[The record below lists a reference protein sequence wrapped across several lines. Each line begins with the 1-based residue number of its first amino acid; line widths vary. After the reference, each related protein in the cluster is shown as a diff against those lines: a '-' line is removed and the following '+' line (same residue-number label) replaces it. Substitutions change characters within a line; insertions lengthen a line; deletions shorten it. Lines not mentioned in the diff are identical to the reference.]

1 MGGGIETP
9 RGGDTAAHPPLGL
22 WRPGAIAF
30 VMAVP
35 GRFRHF
41 LVVSGS
47 YLQQLEVATSDE
59 NEMMIVLYNSCCQVV
74 GKSNQKEFQDV
85 LRSVSKKNVHRVAPS
100 WFHEG
105 LKLASKAAVWGLVS
119 HGNTYCG

>member
-1 MGGGIETP
+1 
-9 RGGDTAAHPPLGL
+9 
-22 WRPGAIAF
+22 
-30 VMAVP
+30 MAVP

-85 LRSVSKKNVHRVAPS
+85 LRSVSKKNVISIWRYREANRSQVGAKWTPS
-100 WFHEG
+100 G
-105 LKLASKAAVWGLVS
+105 PKLVP
-119 HGNTYCG
+119 